1 MARNDPWRSCLMPGR
16 EPLQHGVFEDEESVR
31 RYAQGITYWMPR
43 IARSFAAIMSR
54 WEMDAGTVL
63 DLGSGTGILSLE
75 LAKAFPELEFVGLDL
90 SEAAVSVARE
100 QAAESPVGDRVS
112 YERGDAQEMPFDD
125 RSFDLVVSSNT
136 LHLLNNPV
144 AMFSEVQRVLG
155 PPGRFI
161 VSDFRRSWLGYLT
174 PHIRAAYSPDE
185 VESLLQES
193 RLLNWQIK
201 NGLLWLTVLSRT

>member
-43 IARSFAAIMSR
+43 IARSFAAIMSK

-75 LAKAFPELEFVGLDL
+75 LAKTFPELEFVGLDL

-100 QAAESPVGDRVS
+100 QAAESPVGARVS
-112 YERGDAQEMPFDD
+112 FERGDAQEMPFDD
-125 RSFDLVVSSNT
+125 GSFGLVVSSNT
-136 LHLLNNPV
+136 LHLLKNPV
-144 AMFSEVQRVLG
+144 SMFDEVQRVLG
-155 PPGRFI
+155 PTGRFI
-161 VSDFRRSWLGYLT
+161 ISDFRRSWLGYLT